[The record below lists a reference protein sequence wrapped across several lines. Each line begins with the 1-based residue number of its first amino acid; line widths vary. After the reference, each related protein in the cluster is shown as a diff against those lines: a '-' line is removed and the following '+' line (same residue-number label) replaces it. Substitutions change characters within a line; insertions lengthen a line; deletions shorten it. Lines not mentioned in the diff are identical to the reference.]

1 MYWARMRRTTSLL
14 ISTSNVKAICCAI
27 RGQPKRG
34 LRRLISSTVAI
45 SSLEGPLGAKA
56 TAPLVRKEKVIL
68 QLRQGSMASE
78 QRAGLYARRDLGDAL
93 RVEQTRPERIIA
105 YRVPTI
111 SPWTFTLT
119 SMREPSRLMIAMRR
133 SIVNRA
139 RLALRM
145 REKSAA
151 AIPVRAS
158 ALREHLD
165 AFPFASPPYTSHRRQ
180 RRRQLVQPD
189 SFHILCHRIALA
201 ARIH

>member
-1 MYWARMRRTTSLL
+1 
-14 ISTSNVKAICCAI
+14 
-27 RGQPKRG
+27 
-34 LRRLISSTVAI
+34 
-45 SSLEGPLGAKA
+45 
-56 TAPLVRKEKVIL
+56 
-68 QLRQGSMASE
+68 MASE
-78 QRAGLYARRDLGDAL
+78 HRADLYAHRDLRDAL

-111 SPWTFTLT
+111 SPCGCALTFTLT

-165 AFPFASPPYTSHRRQ
+165 AFPFASPPYPSHRRQ